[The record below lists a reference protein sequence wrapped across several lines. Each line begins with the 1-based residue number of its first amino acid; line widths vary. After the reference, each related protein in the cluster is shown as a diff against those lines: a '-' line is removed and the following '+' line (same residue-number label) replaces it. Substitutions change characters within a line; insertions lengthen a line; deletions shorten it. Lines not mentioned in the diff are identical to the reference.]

1 MRHALG
7 FMLLTACSTSVPP
20 AREPENISSSL
31 DAAIEETVRAH
42 DDQRVVSRRMS
53 TPKSMEVKRIG
64 EPPRS
69 LPPLGRRTRVDVHFR
84 DADLGDALRFLAEA
98 GEFALI
104 ADGKLPGK
112 VNADMRRVVPYDAV
126 VALAEAHG
134 ANVERSGRIL
144 VVRPK

>member
-1 MRHALG
+1 MRHA
-7 FMLLTACSTSVPP
+7 FCFVMLTACSTSTPP
-20 AREPENISSSL
+20 AREPEKISSSL
-31 DAAIEETVRAH
+31 DAAIEETVRSR
-42 DDQRVVSRRMS
+42 DDHAVVSRRM
-53 TPKSMEVKRIG
+53 TAPKSMEVKRIG
-64 EPPRS
+64 ESPRS